1 MCENVLKDYKATLL
15 KPCLMKNLPF
25 FFLVFHFRSIEN
37 GYFSNSTF
45 ACRGNV
51 TLMSRFKMLSFS
63 FHHYLI
69 VEQYEMVS

>member
-37 GYFSNSTF
+37 GYF
-45 ACRGNV
+45 
-51 TLMSRFKMLSFS
+51 
-63 FHHYLI
+63 
-69 VEQYEMVS
+69 